1 MSNVTWS
8 PYQKSV
14 FEFAESGSGN
24 AIVEAVAGS
33 GKTTTIVETLRRI
46 EFQYPS
52 TLFLAFNKSIAEE
65 LKSRGVNARTFHS
78 LTYGPVTK
86 YLNARQVDANK
97 TRKIMN
103 EVLSFSDV
111 KLYGSFVSRL
121 VGLAKQMGIGC
132 LVDDTEDQ
140 WYAIIEHQ
148 DLSLE
153 SENAEI
159 TKAVELSR
167 NIFMAGNESSYDPD
181 FDDLLYLAVKEG
193 ISLPKFDFIFVD
205 EAQDTNAIQRAILR
219 KAMAE
224 GARMIAVGDPAQAI
238 YGFRGSDSNSL
249 NMIAEEF
256 KCVRLP
262 LTVSYRC
269 PQKVIEH
276 AQKWVDHIQTFEG
289 APEGEVI
296 KMKEWKTSDIS
307 KGDMVVCRT
316 VKPIIAL
323 AYKMMKNKGGVA
335 PHVLGR
341 DIGVG
346 MKALI
351 RKMNAADLEGLVLKL
366 DAWRAREVEQ
376 ALVRIQESKI
386 QAIEDKYDAII
397 CLVEE
402 MEEDNR
408 TIDDLLKTIDD
419 LFTDKANSAMLCTIH
434 KSKGLENKKVFWIN
448 SKKMPPPWAK
458 LEWQIEQELNLC
470 YVATTRAKETL
481 VLIEEEGLRNEI
493 HC

>member
-1 MSNVTWS
+1 MSKLSWS
-8 PYQKSV
+8 LYQETV
-14 FEFAESGSGN
+14 FDFCENESGN

-33 GKTTTIVETLRRI
+33 GKTTTIVEALNRI
-46 EFQYPS
+46 QFTYPD
-52 TLFLAFNKSIAEE
+52 TLFLAFNKAIAEE
-65 LKSRGVNARTFHS
+65 LKSRNVNARTFHS

-86 YLNARQVDANK
+86 HLGIRQVDANK

-103 EVLSFSDV
+103 NIIPFAEV
-111 KLYGSFVSRL
+111 KLYGAFVGRL

-132 LVDDTEDQ
+132 LVDDVENE
-140 WYAIIEHQ
+140 WYGIIEHH

-153 SENAEI
+153 SE
-159 TKAVELSR
+159 KASLSRAIELSR
-167 NIFMAGNESSYDPD
+167 EVFEIGNTERSAD

-219 KAMAE
+219 KAMAPD
-224 GARMIAVGDPAQAI
+224 ARMVAVGDPAQAI

-269 PQKVIEH
+269 PQKVVEH
-276 AQKWVDHIQTFEG
+276 ARKWVDHIQAFEG

-296 KMKEWKTSDIS
+296 RMNKWKTTDILA
-307 KGDMVVCRT
+307 GDMVVCRT
-316 VKPIIAL
+316 TKPIIAL
-323 AYKMMKNKGGVA
+323 AYKMMKNKGVA

-341 DIGVG
+341 DIGIS

-351 RKMNAADLEGLVLKL
+351 RKMNAHDVDGLILRM
-366 DAWRAREVEQ
+366 DDWRAREVEQ
-376 ALVRIQESKI
+376 ALVRVQDSKI
-386 QAIEDKYDAII
+386 QAIEDKYEAIM
-397 CLVEE
+397 CLIEGMDEGEE
-402 MEEDNR
+402 R
-408 TIDDLLKTIDD
+408 TIDRLLQIIDD
-419 LFTDKANSAMLCTIH
+419 LFTDKINSAKLCTIH
-434 KSKGLENKKVFWIN
+434 KSKGLENKRVFWMN

-458 LEWQIEQELNLC
+458 LEWQREQEFNLC
-470 YVATTRAKETL
+470 YVATTRAQETL
-481 VLIEEEGLRNEI
+481 ILIEEEGSK
-493 HC
+493 